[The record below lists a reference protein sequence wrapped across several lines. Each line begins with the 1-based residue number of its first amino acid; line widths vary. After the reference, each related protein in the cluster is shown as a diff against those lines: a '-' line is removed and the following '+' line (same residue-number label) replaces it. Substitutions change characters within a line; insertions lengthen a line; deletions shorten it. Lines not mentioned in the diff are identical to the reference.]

1 LTNLSARNQQGIQR
15 HMQFSNTD
23 LIALLAAAA
32 AGLSAF
38 FAGWQIRANNRL
50 NTLLKNMDVVMHCA
64 LRYEELKKLK
74 IHIEELREK
83 LGPDSDI
90 PEQMLHSYYSRY
102 WGLKNDQFDF
112 WLNGV
117 LDHDT
122 FFDWSCSTALAF
134 ANESHPLGSPTA
146 DSTAQMP
153 LKASWDRW
161 KRDDHGLA
169 NPMFVDFT
177 DAILSGAVACDL
189 RDHMIREVLDAITS
203 LEGTDRRFMDR
214 LFGRAGTHVWRKRM
228 QRGMSWAEYKKFI
241 EPDLTE
247 KRVRRQHGAA
257 AARGGA

>member
-1 LTNLSARNQQGIQR
+1 
-15 HMQFSNTD
+15 MQYSNAD
-23 LIALLAAAA
+23 IIALAAAAA

-50 NTLLKNMDVVMHCA
+50 NTLLKNMDVAMHCS
-64 LRYEELKKLK
+64 LRYEELKKFK
-74 IHIEELREK
+74 IDIEITRSRE
-83 LGPDSDI
+83 PNSTV
-90 PEQMLHSYYSRY
+90 PMQMLQSYYSRY

-134 ANESHPLGSPTA
+134 ANESHPIDGRRGESSTLRPLR
-146 DSTAQMP
+146 DSWEA
-153 LKASWDRW
+153 W

-177 DAILSGAVACDL
+177 EAILSGAVACEL

-203 LEGTDRRFMDR
+203 LEGTDRSFFRQI
-214 LFGRAGTHVWRKRM
+214 LGRAGTHVWRKRM
-228 QRGMSWAEYKKFI
+228 QRGMTWMQYKDFI

-247 KRVRRQHGAA
+247 KRKRRQNGASV
-257 AARGGA
+257 GGDA